1 MIRRAFLSI
10 AFLAMAA
17 TAASAQCDPR
27 FQMVNIT
34 DQPVREI
41 YIDSS
46 ALPAYTV
53 DRLGANVLAPGQT
66 FNVTPSQGGLYDIKV
81 IWMNNQEAELRQVN
95 VCQVSRVNVT
105 PNGLQAQ

>member
-1 MIRRAFLSI
+1 
-10 AFLAMAA
+10 MAA

-27 FQMVNIT
+27 FQIVNMT
-34 DQPVREI
+34 DTPVREI

-53 DRLGANVLAPGQT
+53 DRLGANVLAPGQA

-81 IWMNNQEAELRQVN
+81 VMMNNSEAELRQVN

>member
-27 FQMVNIT
+27 FQIVNMT
-34 DQPVREI
+34 DTPVREI

-53 DRLGANVLAPGQT
+53 DRLGADVLAPGQT

-81 IWMNNQEAELRQVN
+81 VMMNSQEAELRQVN